1 MFKHALMGL
10 AGVMLL
16 ACPLLAPVV
25 THAADSGGEVG
36 YNVQAVIPENQIDK
50 TKSFFDLRM
59 QPDQKQTI
67 SVKINNT
74 SDQDSDYHVTVNQAY
89 TSDQGFIDYS
99 DQKKAAKNDYPYTIQ
114 SIAKV
119 AERVSVSKESSKDV
133 PITLTMPKNSFD
145 GQILAAVQVVKTDNA
160 SEKGISNNY
169 GYILGLKLTETD
181 AAIKRQL
188 TLTSV
193 KAAES
198 FGKTS
203 VVAMLNNPTMDAYG
217 HLKYEAV
224 VKKASSGAVVRTVS
238 YDNDMQIAPNS
249 AYPFAIDW
257 QNKKLEAGKYDLHL
271 KVSDAKKNVWTFDRP
286 FTISK
291 EQAKDVN
298 EATIGASDNDRLP
311 LWVFIVIGILLAII
325 VLGIIWLILA
335 KRKKK
340 DDEETN

>member
-1 MFKHALMGL
+1 MFKHSLMRL
-10 AGVMLL
+10 AGVVL
-16 ACPLLAPVV
+16 CTFPLLTPTV
-25 THAADSGGEVG
+25 THAADVG
-36 YNVQAVIPENQIDK
+36 YDVQAVIPENQVDK

-67 SVKINNT
+67 SVRINNT
-74 SDQDSDYHVTVNQAY
+74 SDQDSEYKVTINQAY

-99 DQKKAAKNDYPYTIQ
+99 DPKKATENEYPYAIH

-119 AERVSVSKESSKDV
+119 DDQVRVPKNSSKEV
-133 PITLTMPKNSFD
+133 PITLSMPKKSYD
-145 GQILAAVQVVKTDNA
+145 GQILAAIQVVKTDKE
-160 SEKGISNNY
+160 SETGISNNY
-169 GYILGLKLTETD
+169 GYILGLKLTESD
-181 AAIKRQL
+181 AVTKRQL
-188 TLTSV
+188 TLTNV

-203 VVAMLNNPTMDAYG
+203 VVAALKNPTMDAYG
-217 HLKYEAV
+217 HLKYEAE
-224 VKKASSGAVVRTVS
+224 VKKASSGSVVRTVS

-249 AYPFAIDW
+249 TYHFAIDW

-298 EATIGASDNDRLP
+298 EATIEATDNDRLP
-311 LWVFIVIGILLAII
+311 SWVFIVIGILLAII
-325 VLGIIWLILA
+325 LLGIIWLLLA

-340 DDEETN
+340 DDKETK